1 MRRGF
6 TLIELL
12 VVVAIIGI
20 LSSVVISSINQARSK
35 ARDTKRISD
44 VRQIQNALEMYFA
57 DNGYYPEYTG
67 LNNRCNTNLTTASPA
82 GKNSLAVLKSSGYIK
97 EIPVDPLNSAGSTY
111 HCYEYLG
118 LGNLTSYPTISTW
131 NCDGRLRTDY
141 KYTLLFSLE
150 KPSTGYPLATASY
163 YTNCIHGDLK

>member
-67 LNNRCNTNLTTASPA
+67 LDYRCNTNLITASPA

-97 EIPVDPLNSAGSTY
+97 EIPSDPLNISSSTNY
-111 HCYEYLG
+111 CYEYIG
-118 LGNLTSYPTISTW
+118 LGNLTSYPTQSGW
-131 NCDGRLRTDY
+131 YCDGLRRTDY
-141 KYTLLFSLE
+141 QYTLLFSLE
-150 KPSTGYPLATASY
+150 KPSTGYPLATASD

>member
-12 VVVAIIGI
+12 AVVAIIGI
-20 LSSVVISSINQARSK
+20 LSSVVISSVNQARSR

-44 VRQIQNALEMYFA
+44 VRQIQNALEVYFA
-57 DNGYYPEYTG
+57 NNGYYPEFTS
-67 LNNRCNTNLTTASPA
+67 LNPRCNTRPSGT
-82 GKNSLAVLKSSGYIK
+82 NSLNILVSQGFISVVPDDPKNISSTPNY
-97 EIPVDPLNSAGSTY
+97 
-111 HCYEYLG
+111 CYEYVG
-118 LGNLTSYPTISTW
+118 LGNLSIYPTASGVL
-131 NCDGRLRTDY
+131 CGGKPRTDY